1 MGLVEWKF
9 NYVPLTWIS
18 LELLIWIKIYSLVS
32 SGTWTHTVLHY
43 YFLRIACLPISTCL
57 HNHILYFILQQTHY
71 PKNPIR
77 VTPIFLPF
85 YFYPFNPY
93 QSIHIHS
100 NEYIF
105 NILIHHSTTKNQLH
119 PPPPTKNLLHTKTNP
134 PYIFIF
140 PLTNISFI
148 EYPHIGDDMIIYIHI
163 SSERS
168 PTDKQMIFLLSQI
181 INIYIYQ
188 CYSNTKTFKTNTT
201 CLPLL

>member
-1 MGLVEWKF
+1 M
-9 NYVPLTWIS
+9 NIYSIS
-18 LELLIWIKIYSLVS
+18 LFTTLLQK
-32 SGTWTHTVLHY
+32 T
-43 YFLRIACLPISTCL
+43 
-57 HNHILYFILQQTHY
+57 NY
-71 PKNPIR
+71 P
-77 VTPIFLPF
+77 
-85 YFYPFNPY
+85 
-93 QSIHIHS
+93 
-100 NEYIF
+100 
-105 NILIHHSTTKNQLH
+105 

-188 CYSNTKTFKTNTT
+188 CYYNTKNTHKKPPHVYPYYRINH
-201 CLPLL
+201 LSLFL